1 MRRRVAV
8 AVAVAGLAVCVA
20 SDLYLEHVDPAS
32 SGIDVL
38 VVGWNWLPFLALAV
52 IVAFTRISFAGAAV
66 GALLMGALVV
76 LLFWAEADDVSSSDP
91 SSTGAIAL
99 AIGPIYDVAIIA
111 VVWGLDT
118 VVRRV
123 ARR

>member
-1 MRRRVAV
+1 MRRRA
-8 AVAVAGLAVCVA
+8 ALTIAGAGLAVCVA

-32 SGIDVL
+32 SGIDL
-38 VVGWNWLPFLALAV
+38 LLVGWNWLPFLALAA
-52 IVAFTRISFAGAAV
+52 IVAVSRISLGAAAI

-99 AIGPIYDVAIIA
+99 AIGPFYDVAIIA
-111 VVWGLDT
+111 SVWAVDAL
-118 VVRRV
+118 
-123 ARR
+123 ARRIARR